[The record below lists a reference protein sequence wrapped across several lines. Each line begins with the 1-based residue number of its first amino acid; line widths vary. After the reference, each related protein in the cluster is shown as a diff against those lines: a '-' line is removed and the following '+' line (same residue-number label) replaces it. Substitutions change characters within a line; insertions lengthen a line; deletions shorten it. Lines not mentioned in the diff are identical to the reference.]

1 MRECGCFVRF
11 FKATERTSGMEL
23 WPAID
28 LRGGKCVRLL
38 QGDYARETVFA
49 EDPVEMAK
57 AFVAGGARRL
67 HLVDLDGAKE
77 GRPVQAGLV
86 ARIVA
91 AAGVPC
97 QVGGGIRTVETARAY
112 IDAGVNRLV
121 VGSVAIEQPDLLD
134 RLALSH
140 PDRIVLGLDAR
151 DGKVAVRGWL
161 ETSPLT
167 ALDVAR
173 RHGHLRLAA
182 IVYTDIAKDGMLA
195 GPNLPAL
202 AEMIAAVRL
211 PIVASGGISNAD
223 DLRQVARIGAAG
235 CIVGRA
241 LYDGGLSLADAIDA
255 AGERVC

>member
-1 MRECGCFVRF
+1 
-11 FKATERTSGMEL
+11 MEL

-49 EDPVEMAK
+49 DDPVGMAK
-57 AFVAGGARRL
+57 AFVTGGAQRL
-67 HLVDLDGAKE
+67 HLVDLDGAKD
-77 GRPVQAGLV
+77 GRPTQADLV

-112 IDAGVNRLV
+112 AEAGVARLV
-121 VGSVAIEQPDLLD
+121 VGSVAIEQPELLE
-134 RLALSH
+134 RLATAH
-140 PDRIVLGLDAR
+140 PGRIVLGLDAR
-151 DGKVAVRGWL
+151 DGMVAVRGWL
-161 ETSPLT
+161 ETSRLA

-173 RHGHLRLAA
+173 RHADLPLAA

-211 PIVASGGISNAD
+211 PVVASGGVAVAD
-223 DLRQVARIGAAG
+223 DLRQIARIGAAG

-255 AGERVC
+255 AGERPA